1 MGPKWRCCRGTMC
14 GPTGLSATIGFSG
27 FGVLFLSLLAVLISR
42 GYPYV
47 GEWYQVK
54 SEDGGPA
61 KPFEEQ
67 QAAVVSALWN
77 AVFLYLI
84 VGGLAGLGLCFHTA

>member
-1 MGPKWRCCRGTMC
+1 MCVCR
-14 GPTGLSATIGFSG
+14 
-27 FGVLFLSLLAVLISR
+27 
-42 GYPYV
+42 YV

-84 VGGLAGLGLCFHTA
+84 VGGLAGLGLCFHRIKSKFA